1 MSLSNGDHQGG
12 DPADDEELQSKKEQ
26 KMERRYLKLMTDNRW
41 MMKLDEMGKN
51 LEVLK
56 LREKQIRDY

>member
-1 MSLSNGDHQGG
+1 
-12 DPADDEELQSKKEQ
+12 
-26 KMERRYLKLMTDNRW
+26 MERRYLKLMTDNRW